1 MPDDDAARLLAA
13 SPTQAETSIDVTA
26 PAEHLYFG
34 VTNHLHVGGDVLAKM
49 NLNAGAQVE
58 LEVATADS
66 SPLRFELWQ
75 VHASTA
81 GETPWIE
88 LLNAFDTQSGFVLTP
103 LYAPSDGIYLVHFP
117 APALPRDV
125 NLRMDCDRTTGR
137 CTAELQPGE
146 VCYEEAA
153 CSPGLAC
160 APSDGACDPVWWG
173 GTCVV
178 PGDDT
183 ACEGLPSA
191 PVCGCDGTDLRKLV
205 PRGRLGQRNEDERR
219 VRGDAPTGVSSVR
232 YPVQAV
238 PIRRRSPVA
247 SLVSA

>member
-1 MPDDDAARLLAA
+1 MKHGIFPVATLALSGLAATGCGGVPDDDAARLLAA
-13 SPTQAETSIDVTA
+13 SPTQAETSIDATA

-34 VTNHLHVGGDVLAKM
+34 VTNHLHLAGDVLAKVD
-49 NLNAGAQVE
+49 LNAGAQVE

-66 SPLRFELWQ
+66 SPLVFELWQ
-75 VHASTA
+75 VHA
-81 GETPWIE
+81 GTPAWVE
-88 LLNAFDTQSGFVLTP
+88 LRNAFDTDSGFVLTSF
-103 LYAPSDGIYLVHFP
+103 YAPSDNTFMLHFP

-160 APSDGACDPVWWG
+160 APSDGACDPIWWG

-191 PVCGCDGTDLRKLV
+191 PVCGCDGTTYGNPCL
-205 PRGRLGQRNEDERR
+205 
-219 VRGDAPTGVSSVR
+219 A
-232 YPVQAV
+232 
-238 PIRRRSPVA
+238 VA
-247 SLVSA
+247 SGSGMKKSGACSAATPPPR